1 MRFFAR
7 PRVVQE
13 DLAAAYRKMAAN
25 EAREAEAHEWA
36 DATILDLEDLEDD
49 TR

>member
-1 MRFFAR
+1 MTKEI
-7 PRVVQE
+7 PSPQ
-13 DLAAAYRKMAAN
+13 DLAAAYREMATD

-36 DATILDLEDLEDD
+36 EATIRDLVDE